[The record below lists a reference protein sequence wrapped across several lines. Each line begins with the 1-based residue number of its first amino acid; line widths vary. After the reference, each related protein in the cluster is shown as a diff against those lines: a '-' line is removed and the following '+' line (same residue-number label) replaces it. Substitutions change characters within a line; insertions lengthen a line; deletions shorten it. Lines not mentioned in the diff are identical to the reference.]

1 MPFGKVPDFGKG
13 PEIGDIGP
21 IPPIDRV
28 RRGHKCPI
36 FLPAEL
42 PPKDVM
48 EILENIELPGD
59 IFFDCFYFTPVDVF
73 LGDTQIIDN
82 TALEDITPDE
92 VKLGQMPSPMSPEKL
107 EEIIELIPPNTIII
121 KVVTPETEPVFAIL
135 V

>member
-36 FLPAEL
+36 FLPAEM
-42 PPKDVM
+42 PPKDIM
-48 EILENIELPGD
+48 EILENIELP
-59 IFFDCFYFTPVDVF
+59 TPVDVF

-82 TALEDITPDE
+82 TILEDITPDE

-107 EEIIELIPPNTIII
+107 EEIIEFIPPNAIII